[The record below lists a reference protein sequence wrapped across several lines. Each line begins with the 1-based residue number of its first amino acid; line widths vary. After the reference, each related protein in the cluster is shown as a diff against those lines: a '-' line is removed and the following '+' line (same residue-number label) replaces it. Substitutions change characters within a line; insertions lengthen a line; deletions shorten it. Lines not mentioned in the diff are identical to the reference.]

1 MPNELKPPSVASRL
15 LSWIRDPHS
24 PQILGDLS
32 EEYGERARSLGAAA
46 ARRWYWRETI
56 RNAAVMLW
64 RKRIVGTTLIAVLAV
79 LSVNIIANVLFL
91 KADRILAIVGWR
103 RHFPIR
109 VLVFRDEWGMR
120 WPVSFRFEF
129 LWAPI
134 VALAMGYLF
143 ARAAPERAKHLRIA
157 AAVLWILNC
166 LWFILWAFV
175 WLHPRSQTL
184 APVVAHLKQE
194 ALLQFL
200 LRELTAAGAFFV
212 GAGLVRRKD
221 IVTQ

>member
-1 MPNELKPPSVASRL
+1 
-15 LSWIRDPHS
+15 
-24 PQILGDLS
+24 
-32 EEYGERARSLGAAA
+32 
-46 ARRWYWRETI
+46 
-56 RNAAVMLW
+56 
-64 RKRIVGTTLIAVLAV
+64 
-79 LSVNIIANVLFL
+79 
-91 KADRILAIVGWR
+91 
-103 RHFPIR
+103 
-109 VLVFRDEWGMR
+109 MR